1 VKYIGG
7 FAGTRSVAELAAT
20 SQIHIAPHNPTGP
33 VCHAGSVAV
42 SSVLTNFLIL
52 ETQFDETPL
61 FNALTG
67 QSMSV
72 ENGTIA
78 VPQAP
83 GLGLTLDR
91 ALIAELKVE

>member
-1 VKYIGG
+1 
-7 FAGTRSVAELAAT
+7 
-20 SQIHIAPHNPTGP
+20 
-33 VCHAGSVAV
+33 
-42 SSVLTNFLIL
+42 VLTNFLIL